1 MSLSLRYAA
10 LTDVG
15 RTRKHN
21 QDSGY
26 AGHHLLVIADG
37 MGGAAA
43 GDVASATAV
52 QTLRR
57 LDVPPQAD
65 LLETLAG
72 AIHRA
77 NERLNEIIEDDP
89 STDGMGTT
97 VTAALFDGQRI
108 GLAHLGD
115 SRGYLY
121 RDGHLTRITRDHTF
135 VQGLIDEGR
144 ITEDEAQ
151 RHPHRSLLL
160 RVLQGNGDSDPDL
173 SVIEMRAG
181 DRILLASDGIVAGEV
196 SDDTIERVL
205 SRGTPEAAVIE
216 LVQLALQGGGTD
228 NITCLV
234 ADLVEEPPDDT
245 EPIVLGAAEE
255 QTRGHLGLRGRRLRI
270 KDTGEIP
277 AVDADL
283 DPEELRYAPRP
294 PGRYRWV
301 RRLVLVAV
309 VVGLFAAGGR
319 WAYDW
324 SQSQYYVGV
333 DSGQVAIFRGVQ
345 ADLPGIDL
353 SHVYEPENITLTA
366 LPDYPRQRVSD
377 GIEAD
382 DLDHARS
389 IVADLRQIA
398 AECAS
403 TPPTTSP
410 TTSPST
416 PATQPASTASS
427 PTKTARTP
435 PPSGGAT
442 GPRSATQSNTS
453 SHQTSVVPSDTAT
466 TPTST
471 GTEFDPTGSDCAGVT
486 PEPTP

>member
-1 MSLSLRYAA
+1 MSLSMRYAA

-15 RTRKHN
+15 PTRKHN

-43 GDVASATAV
+43 GDIASATAV

-57 LDVPPQAD
+57 LDEPPKAD

-77 NERLNEIIEDDP
+77 GDRLTEISEDDP

-97 VTAALFDGQRI
+97 ITAALFDGERI

-144 ITEDEAQ
+144 ITEEEAQ

-160 RVLQGNGDSDPDL
+160 RVLQANGDSDPDL

-181 DRILLASDGIVAGEV
+181 DRLLLSSDGIVAGEV

-234 ADLVEEPPDDT
+234 ADIVEEPPDDA
-245 EPIVLGAAEE
+245 EPILLGAAEE
-255 QTRGHLGLRGRRLRI
+255 QLRGHLGLRGRLLRM
-270 KDTGEIP
+270 KDTGEMP
-277 AVDADL
+277 AVDADI

-294 PGRYRWV
+294 PGRFRWV
-301 RRLVLVAV
+301 RRSVILALAVGLVA
-309 VVGLFAAGGR
+309 AAGS
-319 WAYDW
+319 WAYAW
-324 SQSQYYVGV
+324 SQRQYYVGA
-333 DSGQVAIFRGVQ
+333 DNGQVVIFKGVQ
-345 ADLPGIDL
+345 ADLPGVDL

-382 DLDHARS
+382 DLDHARN
-389 IVADLRQIA
+389 IVADLRLIA
-398 AECAS
+398 ADCAS

-410 TTSPST
+410 TTSPSSPPT
-416 PATQPASTASS
+416 PPASTESS
-427 PTKTARTP
+427 PTNTVRTP
-435 PPSGGAT
+435 RST
-442 GPRSATQSNTS
+442 GHGRRSTAPTNTS
-453 SHQTSVVPSDTAT
+453 GHATSALPTDTPT
-466 TPTST
+466 TTTST
-471 GTEFDPTGSDCAGVT
+471 GSDLDPTGSDCAGVT

>member
-26 AGHHLLVIADG
+26 AGHNLLVIADG
-37 MGGAAA
+37 MGGGPA

-57 LDVPPQAD
+57 LDVPPEAD

-89 STDGMGTT
+89 NTDGMGTT
-97 VTAALFDGQRI
+97 VTAALFDGERV

-160 RVLQGNGDSDPDL
+160 RVLQGNGDSDADL
-173 SVIEMRAG
+173 SVIDVRPG
-181 DRILLASDGIVAGEV
+181 DRILLSSDGIVAGEV

-205 SRGTPEAAVIE
+205 SRGSPEAAVIE
-216 LVQLALQGGGTD
+216 LVQLALQGGGSD
-228 NITCLV
+228 NITCV
-234 ADLVEEPPDDT
+234 IADVVEEPPDDA

-255 QTRGHLGLRGRRLRI
+255 QTRGHLGLRGRLLRL

-277 AVDADL
+277 AVDSHV

-294 PGRYRWV
+294 PGRYRWA
-301 RRLVLVAV
+301 RRLVIAAVAV
-309 VVGLFAAGGR
+309 GLVAAGGR
-319 WAYDW
+319 WAYAW
-324 SQSQYYVGV
+324 SQGQYYVGA
-333 DSGQVAIFRGVQ
+333 DNGQVVIFKGVQ
-345 ADLPGIDL
+345 ADLPGVDL

-366 LPDYPRQRVSD
+366 LPDYPRQRVSA

-382 DLDHARS
+382 DLDHARN

-410 TTSPST
+410 TSSPST
-416 PATQPASTASS
+416 SPTHPASTASL
-427 PTKTARTP
+427 PTKTVRTP
-435 PPSGGAT
+435 PPSGAT
-442 GPRSATQSNTS
+442 GQRSTTPGDTTNQS
-453 SHQTSVVPSDTAT
+453 SVAPSDTPT

-471 GTEFDPTGSDCAGVT
+471 STEFDPTGSDCAGVT

>member
-15 RTRKHN
+15 PTRKHN

-57 LDVPPQAD
+57 LDESPKAD

-77 NERLNEIIEDDP
+77 GDRLTEISEDDP

-97 VTAALFDGQRI
+97 ITAALFDGERI

-144 ITEDEAQ
+144 ITEEEAQ

-160 RVLQGNGDSDPDL
+160 RVLQANGDSDPDL

-181 DRILLASDGIVAGEV
+181 DRLLLSSDGIVAGEV
-196 SDDTIERVL
+196 SDDKIERVL
-205 SRGTPEAAVIE
+205 SRGTAEAAVIE

-234 ADLVEEPPDDT
+234 ADVVDEPPDDA
-245 EPIVLGAAEE
+245 EPMLLGAAEE
-255 QTRGHLGLRGRRLRI
+255 QSRGHLGLRGRLLRM
-270 KDTGEIP
+270 KDTGEMP
-277 AVDADL
+277 AVDADI
-283 DPEELRYAPRP
+283 DPEELRYAPRA
-294 PGRYRWV
+294 PGRFRWV
-301 RRLVLVAV
+301 WRLVILAVAV
-309 VVGLFAAGGR
+309 GLVAAGGR
-319 WAYDW
+319 WAYAW
-324 SQSQYYVGV
+324 SQRQYYVGA
-333 DSGQVAIFRGVQ
+333 DSGQVVIFKGVQ
-345 ADLPGIDL
+345 ADLPGVDL

-382 DLDHARS
+382 DLDHAKS
-389 IVADLRQIA
+389 IVADLRLIA

-410 TTSPST
+410 TTSTST
-416 PATQPASTASS
+416 PPTHPASTAAG
-427 PTKTARTP
+427 TNTVRTP
-435 PPSGGAT
+435 RSTGSHRGPSQTNPGRHAT
-442 GPRSATQSNTS
+442 SGSP
-453 SHQTSVVPSDTAT
+453 T
-466 TPTST
+466 TPTATSSN
-471 GTEFDPTGSDCAGVT
+471 FDPTGSDCAGVT

>member
-1 MSLSLRYAA
+1 MNLSLRYAA

-15 RTRKHN
+15 PMRKHN

-57 LDVPPQAD
+57 LDEPPKAD

-77 NERLNEIIEDDP
+77 GDRLTEISEDDP

-97 VTAALFDGQRI
+97 ITAALFDGERI

-144 ITEDEAQ
+144 ITEEEAQ

-160 RVLQGNGDSDPDL
+160 RVLQANGDSDPDL
-173 SVIEMRAG
+173 SVIEMLAG
-181 DRILLASDGIVAGEV
+181 DRLLLSSDGIVAGEV

-234 ADLVEEPPDDT
+234 ADVVDEPPDDA
-245 EPIVLGAAEE
+245 EPMLLGAAEE
-255 QTRGHLGLRGRRLRI
+255 QSRGHLGLRGRLLRM
-270 KDTGEIP
+270 KDTGEMP
-277 AVDADL
+277 AVDADI
-283 DPEELRYAPRP
+283 DPEELRYAPRA
-294 PGRYRWV
+294 PGRFRWV
-301 RRLVLVAV
+301 WRLVILAVAVGLVA
-309 VVGLFAAGGR
+309 ASGR
-319 WAYDW
+319 WAYAW
-324 SQSQYYVGV
+324 SQRQYYVGA
-333 DSGQVAIFRGVQ
+333 DSGQVVIFRGVQ
-345 ADLPGIDL
+345 ADMPGVDL
-353 SHVYEPENITLTA
+353 SHVYEPEHITLTA

-382 DLDHARS
+382 NLDHARS
-389 IVADLRQIA
+389 IVADLRLIA

-410 TTSPST
+410 TTSTTT
-416 PATQPASTASS
+416 PPTHPTSTAAATS
-427 PTKTARTP
+427 TVRTP
-435 PPSGGAT
+435 RSTGSHRGPSQTNPGRHAT
-442 GPRSATQSNTS
+442 SAS
-453 SHQTSVVPSDTAT
+453 PT
-466 TPTST
+466 TPTATSSN
-471 GTEFDPTGSDCAGVT
+471 FDPTGSDCAGVT

>member
-26 AGHHLLVIADG
+26 AGHNLLVIADG

-57 LDVPPQAD
+57 LDVPPEAD

-97 VTAALFDGQRI
+97 VTAALFDGERI

-173 SVIEMRAG
+173 SIIDMRPG
-181 DRILLASDGIVAGEV
+181 DRILLSSDGIVAGEV
-196 SDDTIERVL
+196 SDDTIESVL
-205 SRGTPEAAVIE
+205 GRGSPEAAVIE
-216 LVQLALQGGGTD
+216 LVQLALQGGGSD

-234 ADLVEEPPDDT
+234 ADVVEEPPDDA
-245 EPIVLGAAEE
+245 EPIMLGAAEE
-255 QTRGHLGLRGRRLRI
+255 QTRGHLGLRGRLMRL
-270 KDTGEIP
+270 KDTCEIP
-277 AVDADL
+277 AVDSDV

-294 PGRYRWV
+294 PGRFRWA
-301 RRLVLVAV
+301 RRLVIAAVAV
-309 VVGLFAAGGR
+309 GLVAAGGW

-324 SQSQYYVGV
+324 SQRQYYVGT
-333 DSGQVAIFRGVQ
+333 DNGQVAIFRGVQ
-345 ADLPGIDL
+345 ADLPGVDL

-382 DLDHARS
+382 DLDHARN

-398 AECAS
+398 AECA

-416 PATQPASTASS
+416 PPTQPPSTAPS
-427 PTKTARTP
+427 PTRTARTP
-435 PPSGGAT
+435 NPSGGAT
-442 GPRSATQSNTS
+442 GQRSASPGNTTS
-453 SHQTSVVPSDTAT
+453 QQTSVAPSDTAT

-471 GTEFDPTGSDCAGVT
+471 DTEFDPTGSDCAGVT